1 MAGQVGRAAE
11 AARMQNYDQWKNLP
25 SMVLFDKAKS
35 YLQVGKID
43 SALVCFVIVSNR
55 YDPKQSEPEK
65 KIISAAAV
73 GAGNIYTHN
82 YYDYPTAFRFYL
94 KGEKIAL
101 NRACR
106 FRCSGNKSK
115 GVSKITK
122 CGISGR
128 DAACRVIG

>member
-1 MAGQVGRAAE
+1 MLVALLMASLVGRAAE

-101 NRACR
+101 NRTCR
-106 FRCSGNKSK
+106 FCCSGNNSK
-115 GVSKITK
+115 GVSK
-122 CGISGR
+122 
-128 DAACRVIG
+128 

>member
-1 MAGQVGRAAE
+1 MNRFRITQKRLLLVALLMASLVGRAAE
-11 AARMQNYDQWKNLP
+11 AVRMQNYDQWKNLP

-73 GAGNIYTHN
+73 GAGNIYTH
-82 YYDYPTAFRFYL
+82 TIIMTIRLHFAF
-94 KGEKIAL
+94 I
-101 NRACR
+101 
-106 FRCSGNKSK
+106 
-115 GVSKITK
+115 
-122 CGISGR
+122 
-128 DAACRVIG
+128 